1 MSTPSPAKGKIII
14 FSAPSGAGKTTIVHE
29 VLRRL
34 SCLEFS
40 VSATTRP
47 KREHEINGRDYY
59 FLTEDRFN
67 HYVRKGSFLEWEEV
81 YPGRYYGTF
90 FSEVERIVSHGNS
103 AVFDVDV
110 KGGLNIKQHYQQE
123 ALAIFI
129 MPPSPETLRDRL
141 EKRGTEDAAEI
152 DKRMARVMEELALA
166 PQFDKMVYND
176 HLETAIQ
183 ETVQLIRV
191 FLGLAE

>member
-1 MSTPSPAKGKIII
+1 MNIPPVRKGKIII

-59 FLTEDRFN
+59 FLTEDKFR
-67 HYVRKGSFLEWEEV
+67 HYVQKGSFLEWEEV

-90 FSEVERIVSHGNS
+90 FSEVHRIITHGNS

-110 KGGLNIKQHYQQE
+110 KGGLNIKQHYGPE
-123 ALAIFI
+123 ALSIFI
-129 MPPSPETLRDRL
+129 MPPSPEALRQRL
-141 EKRGTEDAAEI
+141 EKRGTEDQAEI
-152 DKRMARVMEELALA
+152 DKRMARVMEELDES
-166 PQFDKMVYND
+166 PRFDKIVYNED
-176 HLETAIQ
+176 LETAIQ
-183 ETVQLIRV
+183 ETVTLISR
-191 FLGLAE
+191 FLEIPE

>member
-1 MSTPSPAKGKIII
+1 MTTPPLRKGRIVI

-59 FLTEDRFN
+59 FLAEEKFR
-67 HYVRKGSFLEWEEV
+67 HYVQKGSFLEWEEV
-81 YPGRYYGTF
+81 YPGRFYGTF
-90 FSEVERIVSHGNS
+90 FTEVERIISHGNS

-110 KGGLNIKQHYQQE
+110 KGGLNIKQHYQGE

-129 MPPSPETLRDRL
+129 MPPSPEALRERL
-141 EKRGTEDAAEI
+141 EKRGTEDQAEI
-152 DKRMARVMEELALA
+152 DKRMARVMEELERA
-166 PQFDKMVYND
+166 PEFDRMVYNED
-176 HLETAIQ
+176 LETAIQ
-183 ETVQLIRV
+183 ETTQLIRD
-191 FLGLAE
+191 FLNLPE

>member
-1 MSTPSPAKGKIII
+1 MTEAAIRKGKIVI

-59 FLTEDRFN
+59 FLTEDKFN
-67 HYVRKGSFLEWEEV
+67 YYVKKGSFLEWEEV

-90 FSEVERIVSHGNS
+90 FSEVQRIITHGNS

-110 KGGLNIKQHYQQE
+110 KGGLNIKQHYKEE
-123 ALAIFI
+123 ALALFI
-129 MPPSPETLRDRL
+129 MPPSPQALRERL
-141 EKRGTEDAAEI
+141 EKRGTEDQAEI
-152 DKRMARVMEELALA
+152 EKRMARVMEELEMA
-166 PQFDKMVYND
+166 PQFDKIVYNEV
-176 HLETAIQ
+176 LETAIQ
-183 ETVQLIRV
+183 ETVTIIRE
-191 FLGLAE
+191 FLALPQ

>member
-1 MSTPSPAKGKIII
+1 MTTPPLRKGRIVI

-59 FLTEDRFN
+59 FLSEEKFR
-67 HYVRKGSFLEWEEV
+67 HYVQKGSFLEWEEV
-81 YPGRYYGTF
+81 YPGRFYGTF
-90 FSEVERIVSHGNS
+90 FTEVDRIISHGNS

-110 KGGLNIKQHYQQE
+110 KGGLNIKRHYQGE

-129 MPPSPETLRDRL
+129 MPPSPEALRERL
-141 EKRGTEDAAEI
+141 EKRGTEDQTEI
-152 DKRMARVMEELALA
+152 DKRMARVMEELDRA
-166 PQFDKMVYND
+166 PEFDRMVYNED
-176 HLETAIQ
+176 LETAIQ
-183 ETVQLIRV
+183 ETTQLIRD
-191 FLGLAE
+191 FLNLPE

>member
-1 MSTPSPAKGKIII
+1 MSSSSPSKGKIVI

-59 FLTEDRFN
+59 FLTTEKFN
-67 HYVRKGSFLEWEEV
+67 HYVKKGSFLEWEEV
-81 YPGRYYGTF
+81 YPERYYGTF
-90 FSEVERIVSHGNS
+90 FSEVDRIVSHGNS

-110 KGGLNIKQHYQQE
+110 KGGLNIKRHYQAE

-129 MPPSPETLRDRL
+129 MPPSPEALRERL
-141 EKRGTEDAAEI
+141 VKRGTEDATEI
-152 DKRMARVMEELALA
+152 DKRMARVMEELQLA
-166 PQFDKMVYND
+166 PQFDKIVYND
-176 HLETAIQ
+176 DLTTAIQ
-183 ETVQLIRV
+183 ETLNIVRS
-191 FLGLAE
+191 FLAIP

>member
-1 MSTPSPAKGKIII
+1 MTTPPLRKGRIVI

-59 FLTEDRFN
+59 FLSEEKFR
-67 HYVRKGSFLEWEEV
+67 HYVQKGSFLEWEEV
-81 YPGRYYGTF
+81 YPGRFYGTF
-90 FSEVERIVSHGNS
+90 FTEVDRIISHGNS

-110 KGGLNIKQHYQQE
+110 KGGLNIKRHYQGE

-129 MPPSPETLRDRL
+129 MPPSPEALRERL
-141 EKRGTEDAAEI
+141 EKRGTEDQAEI
-152 DKRMARVMEELALA
+152 DKRMARVMEELDRA
-166 PQFDKMVYND
+166 PEFDRMVYNED
-176 HLETAIQ
+176 LETAIQ
-183 ETVQLIRV
+183 ETTQLIRD
-191 FLGLAE
+191 FLNLPE

>member
-1 MSTPSPAKGKIII
+1 MTGTPIRKGKIII

-59 FLTEDRFN
+59 FLTEDKFN
-67 HYVRKGSFLEWEEV
+67 YYVKKGSFLEWEEV

-90 FSEVERIVSHGNS
+90 FSEVQRIITHGNS

-110 KGGLNIKQHYQQE
+110 KGGLNIKQHYKDE

-129 MPPSPETLRDRL
+129 MPPSPEALRERL
-141 EKRGTEDAAEI
+141 ERRGTEDQAEI
-152 DKRMARVMEELALA
+152 EKRMARVMEELEMA
-166 PQFDKMVYND
+166 PQFDKIVYNEV
-176 HLETAIQ
+176 LETAIQ
-183 ETVQLIRV
+183 ETVRVIRD
-191 FLGLAE
+191 FLDLPQ

>member
-1 MSTPSPAKGKIII
+1 MSVSPVRKGKIII

-59 FLTEDRFN
+59 FLPEDKFR
-67 HYVRKGSFLEWEEV
+67 HYVQKGSFLEWEEV

-90 FSEVERIVSHGNS
+90 FSEVDRIITHGNS

-110 KGGLNIKQHYQQE
+110 KGGLNIKQHYGAE
-123 ALAIFI
+123 ALSIFI
-129 MPPSPETLRDRL
+129 MPPSPEALRQRL
-141 EKRGTEDAAEI
+141 EKRGTEDQDEI
-152 DKRMARVMEELALA
+152 NKRMARVMEELDEA
-166 PQFDKMVYND
+166 PKFDKIVYNED
-176 HLETAIQ
+176 LETAIQ
-183 ETVQLIRV
+183 ETVTLISR
-191 FLGLAE
+191 FLEIQE

>member
-1 MSTPSPAKGKIII
+1 MTGTPIRKGKIVI

-59 FLTEDRFN
+59 FLTEDKFN
-67 HYVRKGSFLEWEEV
+67 YYVKKGSFLEWEEV

-90 FSEVERIVSHGNS
+90 FSEVQRIITHGNS

-110 KGGLNIKQHYQQE
+110 KGGLNIKQHYKAE

-129 MPPSPETLRDRL
+129 MPPSPEALRERL
-141 EKRGTEDAAEI
+141 VRRGTEDQAEI
-152 DKRMARVMEELALA
+152 DKRMARVMEELEMA
-166 PQFDKMVYND
+166 PQFDKIVYNEV
-176 HLETAIQ
+176 LETAIQ
-183 ETVQLIRV
+183 ETVTIIRE
-191 FLGLAE
+191 FLELPQ

>member
-1 MSTPSPAKGKIII
+1 MTGTLISKGKIVI

-59 FLTEDRFN
+59 FLTEDKFN
-67 HYVRKGSFLEWEEV
+67 YYVKKGSFLEWEEV

-90 FSEVERIVSHGNS
+90 FSEVQRIITHGNS

-110 KGGLNIKQHYQQE
+110 KGGLNIKQHYKAE

-129 MPPSPETLRDRL
+129 MPPSPEALRERL
-141 EKRGTEDAAEI
+141 VRRGTEDQAEI
-152 DKRMARVMEELALA
+152 DKRMARVMEELEMA
-166 PQFDKMVYND
+166 PQFDKIVYNEV
-176 HLETAIQ
+176 LETAIQ
-183 ETVQLIRV
+183 ETVTIIRE
-191 FLGLAE
+191 FLELPQ

>member
-1 MSTPSPAKGKIII
+1 MSVSPVRKGKIII

-59 FLTEDRFN
+59 FLTEDKFR
-67 HYVRKGSFLEWEEV
+67 HYVQKGSFLEWEEV

-90 FSEVERIVSHGNS
+90 FSEVDRIITHGNS

-110 KGGLNIKQHYQQE
+110 KGGLNIKQHYGAE
-123 ALAIFI
+123 ALSIFI
-129 MPPSPETLRDRL
+129 MPPSPEALRQRL
-141 EKRGTEDAAEI
+141 EKRGTEDQDEI
-152 DKRMARVMEELALA
+152 NKRMARVMEELDEA
-166 PQFDKMVYND
+166 PKFDKIVYNED
-176 HLETAIQ
+176 LETAIQ
-183 ETVQLIRV
+183 ETVTLISR
-191 FLGLAE
+191 FLEIQE

>member
-1 MSTPSPAKGKIII
+1 MTESPIRKGKIVI

-59 FLTEDRFN
+59 FLTEDKFN
-67 HYVRKGSFLEWEEV
+67 YYVKKGSFLEWEEV

-90 FSEVERIVSHGNS
+90 FSEVQRIITHGNS

-110 KGGLNIKQHYQQE
+110 KGGLNIKQHYKEE
-123 ALAIFI
+123 ALGIFI
-129 MPPSPETLRDRL
+129 MPPSPEALRERL
-141 EKRGTEDAAEI
+141 ERRGTEDQAEI
-152 DKRMARVMEELALA
+152 EKRMARVMEELEMA
-166 PQFDKMVYND
+166 PQFDKIVYNEI
-176 HLETAIQ
+176 LETAIQ
-183 ETVQLIRV
+183 ETVTIIQK
-191 FLGLAE
+191 FLELPQ

>member
-1 MSTPSPAKGKIII
+1 MTTPPLRKGRIVI

-59 FLTEDRFN
+59 FLSEEKFR
-67 HYVRKGSFLEWEEV
+67 HYVQKGSFLEWEEV
-81 YPGRYYGTF
+81 YPGRFYGTF
-90 FSEVERIVSHGNS
+90 FTEVERIISHGNS

-110 KGGLNIKQHYQQE
+110 KGGLNIKQHYQGE

-129 MPPSPETLRDRL
+129 MPPSPEALRERL
-141 EKRGTEDAAEI
+141 EKRGTEDQAEI
-152 DKRMARVMEELALA
+152 DKRMARVMEELERA
-166 PQFDKMVYND
+166 PEFDRMVYNED
-176 HLETAIQ
+176 LETAIQ
-183 ETVQLIRV
+183 ETIQLIRD
-191 FLGLAE
+191 FLNLPE

>member
-1 MSTPSPAKGKIII
+1 VI

-59 FLTEDRFN
+59 FLSEEKFR
-67 HYVRKGSFLEWEEV
+67 HYVQKGSFLEWEEV
-81 YPGRYYGTF
+81 YPGRFYGTF
-90 FSEVERIVSHGNS
+90 FTEVDRIISHGNS

-110 KGGLNIKQHYQQE
+110 KGGLNIKRHYQGE

-129 MPPSPETLRDRL
+129 MPPSPEALRERL
-141 EKRGTEDAAEI
+141 EKRGTEDQAEI
-152 DKRMARVMEELALA
+152 DKRMARVMEELDRA
-166 PQFDKMVYND
+166 PEFDRMVYNED
-176 HLETAIQ
+176 LETAIQ
-183 ETVQLIRV
+183 ETTQLIRD
-191 FLGLAE
+191 FLNLPE

>member
-1 MSTPSPAKGKIII
+1 MTTPPLRKGRIVI

-59 FLTEDRFN
+59 FLAEEKFR
-67 HYVRKGSFLEWEEV
+67 HYVQKGSFLEWEEV
-81 YPGRYYGTF
+81 YPGRFYGTIF
-90 FSEVERIVSHGNS
+90 TEVERIISHGNS

-110 KGGLNIKQHYQQE
+110 KGGLNIKQHYQGE

-129 MPPSPETLRDRL
+129 MPPSPEALRERL
-141 EKRGTEDAAEI
+141 EKRGTEDQAEI
-152 DKRMARVMEELALA
+152 DKRMARVMEELERA
-166 PQFDKMVYND
+166 PEFDRIVYNED
-176 HLETAIQ
+176 LETAIQ
-183 ETVQLIRV
+183 ETIQLIRD
-191 FLGLAE
+191 FLNLPE

>member
-1 MSTPSPAKGKIII
+1 MSVSPVRKGKIII

-59 FLTEDRFN
+59 FLPEDKFR
-67 HYVRKGSFLEWEEV
+67 HYVQKGSFLEWEEV

-90 FSEVERIVSHGNS
+90 FSEVDRIITHGNS

-110 KGGLNIKQHYQQE
+110 KGGLNIKQHYGAE
-123 ALAIFI
+123 ALSIFI
-129 MPPSPETLRDRL
+129 MPPSPEALRQRL
-141 EKRGTEDAAEI
+141 EKRGTEDQDEI
-152 DKRMARVMEELALA
+152 NKRMARVMEELDEA
-166 PQFDKMVYND
+166 PKFDKIVYNED
-176 HLETAIQ
+176 LETAIQ
-183 ETVQLIRV
+183 ETVTLISR
-191 FLGLAE
+191 FLEIPE

>member
-1 MSTPSPAKGKIII
+1 MTTPPLRKGRIVI

-59 FLTEDRFN
+59 FLSEEKFR
-67 HYVRKGSFLEWEEV
+67 HYVQKGSFLEWEEV
-81 YPGRYYGTF
+81 YPGRFYGTF
-90 FSEVERIVSHGNS
+90 FTEVDRIISHGNS

-110 KGGLNIKQHYQQE
+110 KGGLNIKRHYQGE

-129 MPPSPETLRDRL
+129 MPPSPEALRERL
-141 EKRGTEDAAEI
+141 EKRGTEDPAEI
-152 DKRMARVMEELALA
+152 DKRMARVMEELERA
-166 PQFDKMVYND
+166 PEFDRMVYNED
-176 HLETAIQ
+176 LETAIQ
-183 ETVQLIRV
+183 ETTQLIRD
-191 FLGLAE
+191 FLNLPE